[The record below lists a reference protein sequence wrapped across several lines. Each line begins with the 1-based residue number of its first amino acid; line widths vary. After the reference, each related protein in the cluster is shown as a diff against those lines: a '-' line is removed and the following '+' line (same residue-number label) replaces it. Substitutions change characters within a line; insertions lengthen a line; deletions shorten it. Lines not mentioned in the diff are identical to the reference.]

1 MFHQTS
7 QAERTRREA
16 KFYVVPALIVAGWV
30 TLAGGFIASVS
41 QPPSLRN
48 SIETV
53 LRSPSAA
60 QPSTLIALARAD
72 QAPRLNPGGE
82 TQGLA
87 DTQKL

>member
-16 KFYVVPALIVAGWV
+16 KFYVVPALILAVWV
-30 TLAGGFIASVS
+30 TLASGFIASVS

-60 QPSTLIALARAD
+60 QPSTLVALARAD

>member
-1 MFHQTS
+1 MFQQTK
-7 QAERTRREA
+7 QAERRRGEA
-16 KFYVVPALIVAGWV
+16 KFYVVPALIVAVWV

-53 LRSPSAA
+53 LRTPSTA

-72 QAPRLNPGGE
+72 QAPR
-82 TQGLA
+82 
-87 DTQKL
+87 